1 MISYCY
7 KGAIMSD
14 LCTKYVENELNN
26 YKIRLNEVENNIRS
40 YEIEFKTVSKN
51 LSKLNKEKDWTEDI
65 FHSVSYSKASDNIKL
80 STLDNS
86 KSELNSNLSI
96 LRDEHD
102 ILVEKIE
109 ELTNILKVDKESIT
123 QKSIDK
129 NESTQDNVSRE
140 TINSDTLDNQLIE
153 QITSLINKQK
163 FIIQI
168 MDKDITRSK
177 LEINNSIILM
187 EKLIEK
193 VKKDI

>member
-1 MISYCY
+1 M
-7 KGAIMSD
+7 
-14 LCTKYVENELNN
+14 
-26 YKIRLNEVENNIRS
+26 
-40 YEIEFKTVSKN
+40 
-51 LSKLNKEKDWTEDI
+51 
-65 FHSVSYSKASDNIKL
+65 
-80 STLDNS
+80 
-86 KSELNSNLSI
+86 
-96 LRDEHD
+96 
-102 ILVEKIE
+102 VEKIE

-177 LEINNSIILM
+177 LEINN
-187 EKLIEK
+187 
-193 VKKDI
+193 

>member
-1 MISYCY
+1 MISDCY

-40 YEIEFKTVSKN
+40 YEIELKTVSNN

-65 FHSVSYSKASDNIKL
+65 FHSVCYSKTADNIKL

-86 KSELNSNLSI
+86 KLELNSNLSI

-102 ILVEKIE
+102 ILVKKID
-109 ELTNILKVDKESIT
+109 ELTNILKADKESIT
-123 QKSIDK
+123 QKSIDRNQSPK
-129 NESTQDNVSRE
+129 DNVSRE
-140 TINSDTLDNQLIE
+140 TMNSDALDNQLIE

-163 FIIQI
+163 FIVQI

-187 EKLIEK
+187 ESLIEK

>member
-187 EKLIEK
+187 ERLIEK

>member
-1 MISYCY
+1 
-7 KGAIMSD
+7 MSD

-140 TINSDTLDNQLIE
+140 TINSDTLDNQFIE

-168 MDKDITRSK
+168 VDKDITRSK

-187 EKLIEK
+187 ERLIEK

>member
-65 FHSVSYSKASDNIKL
+65 FHSVSYSKTSDNIKL

-102 ILVEKIE
+102 ILVA
-109 ELTNILKVDKESIT
+109 NILKVDKESIT

-187 EKLIEK
+187 ERLIEK

>member
-51 LSKLNKEKDWTEDI
+51 LSKLNKEKDWTEDK
-65 FHSVSYSKASDNIKL
+65 FHSVSYSKTSDNVKL

-187 EKLIEK
+187 ERLLEK

>member
-1 MISYCY
+1 M
-7 KGAIMSD
+7 
-14 LCTKYVENELNN
+14 
-26 YKIRLNEVENNIRS
+26 
-40 YEIEFKTVSKN
+40 
-51 LSKLNKEKDWTEDI
+51 
-65 FHSVSYSKASDNIKL
+65 
-80 STLDNS
+80 
-86 KSELNSNLSI
+86 
-96 LRDEHD
+96 
-102 ILVEKIE
+102 VEKIE

-168 MDKDITRSK
+168 MYKDITRSK

-187 EKLIEK
+187 ERLIEK

>member
-1 MISYCY
+1 M
-7 KGAIMSD
+7 
-14 LCTKYVENELNN
+14 
-26 YKIRLNEVENNIRS
+26 
-40 YEIEFKTVSKN
+40 
-51 LSKLNKEKDWTEDI
+51 
-65 FHSVSYSKASDNIKL
+65 
-80 STLDNS
+80 
-86 KSELNSNLSI
+86 
-96 LRDEHD
+96 
-102 ILVEKIE
+102 VEKIE

-129 NESTQDNVSRE
+129 NESIQDNVSRE

-187 EKLIEK
+187 ERLIEK

>member
-140 TINSDTLDNQLIE
+140 TINSDTLDNQFIE

-168 MDKDITRSK
+168 VDKDITRSK

-187 EKLIEK
+187 ERLIEK

>member
-65 FHSVSYSKASDNIKL
+65 FRSVSYSKTSDNVKL

-187 EKLIEK
+187 ERLIEK

>member
-1 MISYCY
+1 M
-7 KGAIMSD
+7 
-14 LCTKYVENELNN
+14 
-26 YKIRLNEVENNIRS
+26 
-40 YEIEFKTVSKN
+40 
-51 LSKLNKEKDWTEDI
+51 
-65 FHSVSYSKASDNIKL
+65 
-80 STLDNS
+80 
-86 KSELNSNLSI
+86 
-96 LRDEHD
+96 
-102 ILVEKIE
+102 VEKIE

-153 QITSLINKQK
+153 QITALINKQK

-187 EKLIEK
+187 ERLIEK

>member
-1 MISYCY
+1 
-7 KGAIMSD
+7 MSD

-51 LSKLNKEKDWTEDI
+51 LSKLNKEIDWTEDI

-187 EKLIEK
+187 ERLIEK

>member
-129 NESTQDNVSRE
+129 NESTQVNVSRE

-187 EKLIEK
+187 ERLIEK

>member
-1 MISYCY
+1 MISDCF

-40 YEIEFKTVSKN
+40 YEIELKTVSNN

-65 FHSVSYSKASDNIKL
+65 FHSVSYSKIADNIKL

-102 ILVEKIE
+102 ILVKKIE
-109 ELTNILKVDKESIT
+109 ELTNMLKADKESIT
-123 QKSIDK
+123 QKSIDR
-129 NESTQDNVSRE
+129 NQSTKDNFSRE
-140 TINSDTLDNQLIE
+140 TMNSDVLDNQLIE

-163 FIIQI
+163 FIVQI

-187 EKLIEK
+187 ESLIEK

>member
-1 MISYCY
+1 MISDCY

-40 YEIEFKTVSKN
+40 YKIELKTVSNN

-65 FHSVSYSKASDNIKL
+65 FHSVSFSNTTDNIKL
-80 STLDNS
+80 STLDDS
-86 KSELNSNLSI
+86 KSELNNQLDI
-96 LRDEHD
+96 LRDEHEVL
-102 ILVEKIE
+102 IKKIE
-109 ELTNILKVDKESIT
+109 ELTNMLKADKESIT
-123 QKSIDK
+123 QKSIDR
-129 NESTQDNVSRE
+129 NQSTKDNVSRE
-140 TINSDTLDNQLIE
+140 TMNSDALDNQLIE

-163 FIIQI
+163 FIAQI
-168 MDKDITRSK
+168 IDKDITRSK

-187 EKLIEK
+187 ESLIEK

>member
-51 LSKLNKEKDWTEDI
+51 LSKFNKEKDCTEYI
-65 FHSVSYSKASDNIKL
+65 FHSVSYSKTSDNIKL

-187 EKLIEK
+187 ERLIEK

>member
-1 MISYCY
+1 M
-7 KGAIMSD
+7 
-14 LCTKYVENELNN
+14 
-26 YKIRLNEVENNIRS
+26 
-40 YEIEFKTVSKN
+40 
-51 LSKLNKEKDWTEDI
+51 
-65 FHSVSYSKASDNIKL
+65 
-80 STLDNS
+80 
-86 KSELNSNLSI
+86 
-96 LRDEHD
+96 
-102 ILVEKIE
+102 VEKIE

-187 EKLIEK
+187 ERLIEK